1 MTGRSIRA
9 GRPRAQDILERDK
22 RVEAAAR
29 EVFRDQG
36 YQRASIEEI
45 SRRANVAKR
54 TLYGVYGG
62 KAGLFERVVRSAADP
77 MPDVTSFDLPSAAA
91 VRQGRAAWLLSVRGA
106 EIMRMLI
113 AEAASQP
120 ELASQVRSNG
130 RARVI
135 VSLSAVFEDLFARG
149 LLAPRCD
156 PAQAAALFLDVV
168 VGAAMLHKL
177 SFVDEDLAPFLE
189 RAIGFFL
196 AGFPGWA
203 ERP

>member
-1 MTGRSIRA
+1 MGLVEKVVAI
-9 GRPRAQDILERDK
+9 AQRLFGVLVDRDGDGLD
-22 RVEAAAR
+22 VWTT
-29 EVFRDQG
+29 
-36 YQRASIEEI
+36 
-45 SRRANVAKR
+45 VA
-54 TLYGVYGG
+54 
-62 KAGLFERVVRSAADP
+62 
-77 MPDVTSFDLPSAAA
+77 
-91 VRQGRAAWLLSVRGA
+91 
-106 EIMRMLI
+106 
-113 AEAASQP
+113 
-120 ELASQVRSNG
+120 
-130 RARVI
+130 
-135 VSLSAVFEDLFARG
+135 FARG